1 MPAVHPLPP
10 RPNLEY
16 ERKEAK
22 ALVRRLRAGDP
33 DAIARAH
40 AQHPG
45 LDTATLA
52 RARLVDAQLVVA
64 REYGFASWPRLVRY
78 FGDVARH
85 QFAHRQIHGGRD
97 ALDAHV
103 RGVLADHRA
112 RRPCVARLLAA
123 YLPQFYGGSAEV
135 IFAASI
141 TEDGARLAVAR
152 SYGAPSWQV
161 LLERAAGGFSDPS
174 PWEPDPFREVAAAM
188 AASDLGALERIVA
201 AHPGLLE
208 PADQD
213 VARWRTLI
221 AMAVGQEKRY
231 GMAAMRP
238 VMDWLAARGFDR
250 QRELNVRLCGPFRV
264 SVEEV
269 RDLLDRGAD
278 PSWVAPN
285 GIPVLEHALLRYL
298 NGEAVDLVAARTK
311 PRDALWIA
319 AGLGDV
325 DGVRRFLDNTGRPTA
340 AARRLRPD
348 FDAAGPAGI
357 PSQLD
362 PDDEELLLEALFVAM
377 LNGRTTVLSDMAARG
392 APLNSLAYGT
402 PILSI
407 AVGNGMTAAVE
418 CLVRCGAD
426 LDLRAAHGES
436 ARDMARELFE
446 QTPDDA
452 NRRHIVELCGMDPD
466 TVLAER
472 NARPAPT
479 PIRLPVFEQALALA
493 RDDAAR
499 LDQPDVRPE
508 NLLIGLLRVGGPP
521 LHVLTEAGRMDLVL
535 FHSDLAQRLRP
546 PTECGEPRDLPM
558 GIDAQAAI
566 EQAISVAM
574 ERRSDVVHGIHLLL
588 ALTRDVHDPVSDL
601 LARYGVDAAA
611 LTVAL
616 TRWS

>member
-22 ALVRRLRAGDP
+22 ALIRRLRAGDL
-33 DAIARAH
+33 DALARAH
-40 AQHPG
+40 VQHPG
-45 LDTATLA
+45 LDAATPS
-52 RARLVDAQLVVA
+52 RARLADAQLVIA

-112 RRPCVARLLAA
+112 RRPWVARSLGA
-123 YLPQFYGGSAEV
+123 YLPQFYGNRADM
-135 IFAASI
+135 IFAAPI
-141 TEDGARLAVAR
+141 TEDDARLVVAR

-161 LLERAAGGFSDPS
+161 LLERAAGGLSAS
-174 PWEPDPFREVAAAM
+174 PWEPDPMRDVAAAM
-188 AASDLGALERIVA
+188 AASDLGELERIVA
-201 AHPGLLE
+201 AYPGLLE

-213 VARWRTLI
+213 VARCRTLI

-238 VMDWLAARGFDR
+238 VMDWLAAHGFDR
-250 QRELNVRLCGPFRV
+250 QRELNFRLCGPFGV

-278 PSWVAPN
+278 PNWMPPN
-285 GIPVLEHALLRYL
+285 GIPVLEHALLRYW
-298 NGEAVDLVAARTK
+298 NGEAVDLVAARTT
-311 PRDALWIA
+311 PRHALWIA

-325 DGVRRFLDNTGRPTA
+325 DGVRRFLDHKGRPTA
-340 AARRLRPD
+340 AAHRMRPD
-348 FDAAGPAGI
+348 FDAAGPPGM

-362 PDDEELLLEALFVAM
+362 PDDDELLLEAFFVAM
-377 LNGRTTVLSDMAARG
+377 LNGRTAVLSDMAARG
-392 APLNSLAYGT
+392 APVNSLVYGA

-426 LDLRAAHGES
+426 LDLHGAHGES

-452 NRRHIVELCGMDPD
+452 NRRRIVELCGMDPD
-466 TVLAER
+466 VLLAEH
-472 NARPAPT
+472 NVRPAPT
-479 PIRLPVFEQALALA
+479 PSRLPMFEQALALA
-493 RDDAAR
+493 GDDAAR

-521 LHVLTEAGRMDLVL
+521 LHVLAESGRMDLPR
-535 FHSDLAQRLRP
+535 FRRDLADRLRP
-546 PTECGEPRDLPM
+546 ASERVEPRKLPM
-558 GIDAQAAI
+558 RGDAQAAI
-566 EQAISVAM
+566 EAAVSVAM
-574 ERRSDVVHGIHLLL
+574 ERRSDDVHGIHLLR
-588 ALTRDVHDPVSDL
+588 ALTHDVREPVSCL

-611 LTVAL
+611 LTEAL